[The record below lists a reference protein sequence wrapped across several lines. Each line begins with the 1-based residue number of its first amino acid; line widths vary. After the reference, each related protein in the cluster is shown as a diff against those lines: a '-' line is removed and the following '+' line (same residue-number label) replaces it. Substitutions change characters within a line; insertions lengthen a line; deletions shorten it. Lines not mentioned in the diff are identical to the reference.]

1 MELLMKKKCLIRF
14 ASIIVLCCVMLFL
27 NGCNKVEQR
36 DIYVPSIDSITGI
49 KVGNEASDFDSYKA
63 VPESEMADIVDLIK
77 KQNKLVDKSLNENPV
92 NVKDYLAFRLYFKEK
107 DEELSL
113 IYYIYRKKNKYY
125 VEIPYTGIWEIS
137 KDSYE
142 FMEEKINKEL
152 K

>member
-1 MELLMKKKCLIRF
+1 MKKKCLIRF

-49 KVGNEASDFDSYKA
+49 KVGNEASNFESYKSLSK
-63 VPESEMADIVDLIK
+63 SEISDIVDLIK
-77 KQNKLVDKSLNENPV
+77 KQNKLVDKSVSDNPV
-92 NVKDYLAFRLYFKEK
+92 NVKNYFAFRLYFKEK

-113 IYYIYRKKNKYY
+113 IYYIYEKDNKAYI
-125 VEIPYTGIWEIS
+125 EIPYTGIWEIS
-137 KDSYE
+137 KDDYGIIVE
-142 FMEEKINKEL
+142 WFNKIL

>member
-1 MELLMKKKCLIRF
+1 MKKKCLIRF
-14 ASIIVLCCVMLFL
+14 ASIIILCCLILPL
-27 NGCNKVEQR
+27 NGCHKTEHIYLPE
-36 DIYVPSIDSITGI
+36 DITKI
-49 KVGNEASDFDSYKA
+49 KAGNEASDFDSYKA

-92 NVKDYLAFRLYFKEK
+92 NVKDYLAFRLYFN
-107 DEELSL
+107 
-113 IYYIYRKKNKYY
+113 NKYY

-142 FMEEKINKEL
+142 FMEEKINKVL

>member
-1 MELLMKKKCLIRF
+1 MKKKCLIRF

-49 KVGNEASDFDSYKA
+49 KVGNKASNFESHKSLS
-63 VPESEMADIVDLIK
+63 ESEISDIVDLLK
-77 KQNKLVDKSLNENPV
+77 KQNILVDKSVNDNPV
-92 NVKDYLAFRLYFKEK
+92 NVKNYFAFRLYFKEK

-113 IYYIYRKKNKYY
+113 IYYIYEKDNKAYI
-125 VEIPYTGIWEIS
+125 EIPYTGIWEIS

-142 FMEEKINKEL
+142 FMEEKINKVL